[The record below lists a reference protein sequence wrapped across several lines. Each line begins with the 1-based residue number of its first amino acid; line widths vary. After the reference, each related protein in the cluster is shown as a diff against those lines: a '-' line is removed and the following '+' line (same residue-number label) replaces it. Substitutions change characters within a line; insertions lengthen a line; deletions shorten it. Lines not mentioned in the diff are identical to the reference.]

1 MGVHLLKPVVGAIAI
16 ALTLAGCSDSSSPS
30 PAPTT
35 APLPT
40 LENPPTRQTTGTGSP
55 GTPTGTPTTSDD
67 ESPTPEPSAES
78 SPTET
83 ESSEPAGS
91 VVDAAVA
98 VFGAVYREELN
109 RDTCNTGNPDMLP
122 CVSLAS
128 DAGTVDSGIARFTGG
143 YPEGGGFSF
152 YMGRQFNGEWGYWF
166 GTQQQL
172 YQLVSVPGELRACGG
187 GEAVTVRAE
196 PSSTSEAAGSIP
208 DGSTVS
214 AEAFML
220 TVAGSP
226 SGGGRGEGWYRVGGD
241 SPGWV
246 AATQSSDA
254 SLGSCDLRDA
264 IEGESPRG

>member
-1 MGVHLLKPVVGAIAI
+1 MGVHLLKPVVGAIVI
-16 ALTLAGCSDSSSPS
+16 ALTLAGCSNSSSPP

-40 LENPPTRQTTGTGSP
+40 LENPPTRQSTTPSIA
-55 GTPTGTPTTSDD
+55 GTPAGSSTPGQT
-67 ESPTPEPSAES
+67 PTPEGTPEAT
-78 SPTET
+78 PT
-83 ESSEPAGS
+83 EPAGES
-91 VVDAAVA
+91 NGSLIDSAVA
-98 VFGAVYREELN
+98 AFGAVYREELT
-109 RDTCNTGNPDMLP
+109 RDTCNTDNPDMLP
-122 CVSLAS
+122 CVSLSS
-128 DAGTVDSGIARFTGG
+128 DDATVQAGIARFTGG
-143 YPEGGGFSF
+143 YPDGGGFSF
-152 YMGRQFNGEWGYWF
+152 YMGRQFDGEWGYWF

-172 YQLVSVPGELRACGG
+172 YQLTSVPGELRACGG
-187 GEAVTVRAE
+187 GEAVTVRTE
-196 PSSTSEAAGSIP
+196 PSSTSDEAGFIP

-214 AEAFML
+214 AAEFML

-241 SPGWV
+241 TPGWI